1 MSLACCLAWALGSDS
16 PAAPDCKKS
25 SAQGDASCCWVM
37 VRPQRRKFPLHPGA
51 LGSVLLSPLM
61 LGTATCRT
69 CTLEELKRKPL
80 LGWRA
85 ASPPQKDSQA
95 LRCQE
100 HPTHLSA
107 PDMDGVCSLPGYLG
121 ALAKVLG
128 RLVGWAGLDCVVG
141 TSAAHLLHEHHLFIV
156 GAPLASSIR

>member
-1 MSLACCLAWALGSDS
+1 MSLACCLAWALGSVF
-16 PAAPDCKKS
+16 PAAPACKKS

-37 VRPQRRKFPLHPGA
+37 VRPQRRKFLLHPDA

-69 CTLEELKRKPL
+69 CSLEELKVKPS

-95 LRCQE
+95 LECQE
-100 HPTHLSA
+100 HPTHLPAPAVDESA
-107 PDMDGVCSLPGYLG
+107 ASQVPGG
-121 ALAKVLG
+121 TCQSAGEVGGLG
-128 RLVGWAGLDCVVG
+128 RTGLCG
-141 TSAAHLLHEHHLFIV
+141 GHICCLSA
-156 GAPLASSIR
+156 S